1 MEKQLNLPK
10 LRFPGFEGEWEKKK
24 LGEITNKINS
34 GKTPLGGES
43 VYVEY
48 GIIFIRSQNVLEN
61 ELSIRNSTYITES
74 VNNTMRNSIVMPND
88 ILLNITGASLGRSCV
103 VPNDFQIGN
112 VNQHVCI
119 IRINNQ
125 NNPRFIQPVFASEK
139 GQNLFTSLQTGSG
152 REGLNFQSIKGI
164 SLFYPCPSEQTKIAT
179 FLSAVDDKLQA
190 LKKKK
195 SLLEEYKKGVMQ
207 KLFSQELRFKDEDGE
222 EFPEWEEK
230 KLGEVCDIV
239 GGGTPET
246 NKEEYWNG
254 NIQWFTPTEIKSDY
268 VSISIRKITEFG
280 LQKSSAK
287 KLPIGTILLTT
298 RATIGEVAIALEECT
313 TNQGFQSLIVK
324 KGYNN
329 IFIFNWI
336 KNNKQELTARANGST
351 FSEISKSEIERI
363 LISIPSFSEQ
373 TLIANF
379 LSAIDEK
386 INHCVCQIEKTEGW
400 KKGMLQQM
408 FV

>member
-10 LRFPGFEGEWEKKK
+10 LRFPEFEGAWEKKK

-207 KLFSQELRFKDEDGE
+207 KLFSQELRFKDKDGD

-230 KLGEVCDIV
+230 KM
-239 GGGTPET
+239 
-246 NKEEYWNG
+246 N
-254 NIQWFTPTEIKSDY
+254 EICK
-268 VSISIRKITEFG
+268 SISSGKTKPELDGAYLVYGSTGVIGLSTSYTHNGKFLLVARVGANAGTINIANGMFCVTDNTLVIEVENNVDIDYIYYSILDFG
-280 LQKSSAK
+280 LN
-287 KLPIGTILLTT
+287 KLVFGSGQPLITG
-298 RATIGEVAIALEECT
+298 GQVK
-313 TNQGFQSLIVK
+313 SLII
-324 KGYNN
+324 N
-329 IFIFNWI
+329 FPCLPEQI
-336 KNNKQELTARANGST
+336 KIASFLTS
-351 FSEISKSEIERI
+351 
-363 LISIPSFSEQ
+363 
-373 TLIANF
+373 
-379 LSAIDEK
+379 IDEK
-386 INHCVCQIEKTEGW
+386 IKQCSGQIEKTEEW